1 MKSSSPRRVRSV
13 FARGIRPAAIGR
25 PVPVAAAP
33 GDAFRDAQ
41 AGVFERLS
49 GFFDAVVQAAIGTD
63 AAGRVAFDG
72 NGLRASVGPGGERST
87 AAIDSREIVACR
99 SWADEA
105 RRGGRQRPSTPRG
118 IVAFDPAEDGSTAI
132 ERFDNLF

>member
-63 AAGRVAFDG
+63 AAGRAAFDG
-72 NGLRASVGPGGERST
+72 NGLRVSVGPGGERST
-87 AAIDSREIVACR
+87 AAIDSPRDRRMPILGRR
-99 SWADEA
+99 SSVRRSTAAVDSP
-105 RRGGRQRPSTPRG
+105 RDRRLRSGGGRVRGG
-118 IVAFDPAEDGSTAI
+118 
-132 ERFDNLF
+132 